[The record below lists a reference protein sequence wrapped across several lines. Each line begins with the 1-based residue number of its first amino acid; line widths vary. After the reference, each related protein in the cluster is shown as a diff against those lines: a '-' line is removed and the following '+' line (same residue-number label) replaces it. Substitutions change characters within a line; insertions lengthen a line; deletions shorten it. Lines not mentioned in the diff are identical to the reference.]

1 MKNTKKVLS
10 FVFVLGACFLF
21 SACGEKTQVE
31 QSTVPVSKEQAKVE
45 KKLMNWMESGEA
57 VECQIGIEE
66 DRKITM
72 MAKDEKVR
80 VEGLP
85 YASMSSASSEDFDP
99 ENADGISLTIGDWVY
114 TWSKKSKEGVKFS
127 LTEMEKMGE
136 GLEDESG
143 KNSDTWEEQ
152 VRGWEDGGIEYDCKK
167 ANLSDDLFEEPSGVV
182 FVDMGEKMKNLT
194 EMSEKLEAQQKEG
207 EMPNIDDLKNMLP
220 EGVEIPGME

>member
-21 SACGEKTQVE
+21 SGCGEKTQVE
-31 QSTVPVSKEQAKVE
+31 HLTAPVSKEQAKVE

-57 VECQIGIEE
+57 VECQIEIEA

-72 MAKDEKVR
+72 MAKDGKVR

-85 YASMSSASSEDFDP
+85 YASMSSSSLEEFDS
-99 ENADGISLTIGDWVY
+99 ENTDGISLTVGDWVY
-114 TWSKKSKEGVKFS
+114 TWSKESREGVKFS
-127 LTEMEKMGE
+127 LIEMEKMGE
-136 GLEDESG
+136 GLEEDSG
-143 KNSDTWEEQ
+143 ENSDTWEEQ
-152 VRGWEDGGIEYDCKK
+152 VQGWEDGGAEYDCKK
-167 ANLSDDLFEEPSGVV
+167 ANLSDDLFEEPSGVA

-207 EMPNIDDLKNMLP
+207 EMPNMDDLKDILP
-220 EGVEIPGME
+220 AGTEIPGME